1 MTFFLTDLSHV
12 LTNCQFTQNNLARSL
27 LRTFPPRSP
36 SPVRELFAVMNEW
49 LHRFNPLSAK
59 PTK

>member
-36 SPVRELFAVMNEW
+36 SPVRELFAVMNRM
-49 LHRFNPLSAK
+49 LNGYTVL
-59 PTK
+59 TL